1 LLGLAWFIL
10 YGLLGREN
18 KMFFIVN
25 DALAYNELNSLI
37 SFDLGIF
44 LCSFLALFVLS
55 SFILLEVKRIRR
67 YIKKR
72 GEK

>member
-1 LLGLAWFIL
+1 M
-10 YGLLGREN
+10 
-18 KMFFIVN
+18 MFGIVN
-25 DALAYNELNSLI
+25 DTLAYTDLNPTIGL
-37 SFDLGIF
+37 DLGIF
-44 LCSFLALFVLS
+44 LCSFVALFVLN